1 MANILDGKYVS
12 KNFKVYGTSAVF
24 EISHNRQETGL
35 LIGICKT
42 HAILSPFKDPTLA
55 SDQKHLFEICFLH
68 HSNVVYLLRSSL
80 FKQLK

>member
-55 SDQKHLFEICFLH
+55 SNQKHLFEICLFITEMLFTCYVLVC
-68 HSNVVYLLRSSL
+68 SNS
-80 FKQLK
+80 